1 MKIDFKQPKYMLPV
15 ILLPFLCLFF
25 YAWQS
30 GFSSK
35 PKETAKETVG
45 LNNSVGQVSAD
56 VRKKQLADKLDA
68 YRNTYKEADGLTAVN
83 VIPREN
89 SSNPAYNNDYS
100 DQQKKKLDSIR
111 QVMKLKF
118 GAVEMPVGG
127 RIRPS
132 GITHDQQVANAVEA
146 MSRRQANT
154 ARQVEPAP
162 KEKDPMDVFRQQMAI
177 MDSVSKQNDPA
188 YKEELK
194 KKELADK
201 AAKLKASQVKLTV
214 EKANALSGDFNT
226 VLPEKEPAFISAVI
240 DENVTG
246 YAGSRL
252 RLKLLEDIK
261 AGNNLVKKGTYIFAQ
276 VSGFSEQRV
285 TLSITSIL
293 FEGKI
298 LPVKLDVYDMDGLPG
313 LYVPSSAFRDF
324 TKDLGSNSVQG
335 VTIDGS
341 SGNSQFIMSSLDKV
355 FQSTSSAIASLIR
368 KNKAKLKYNSY
379 LYLIDTDALQNAQ
392 KRESLLSTAEM
403 Q

>member
-1 MKIDFKQPKYMLPV
+1 MKINFKQPKYVLPL

-30 GFSSK
+30 GFSK
-35 PKETAKETVG
+35 PKQAVKESVG
-45 LNNSVGQVSAD
+45 LNGSVGQVSAD

-89 SSNPAYNNDYS
+89 SSNPAFNNDYS
-100 DQQKKKLDSIR
+100 DQQKKKLDSI
-111 QVMKLKF
+111 QQTMKLKF
-118 GAVEMPVGG
+118 GTAGNSSSRQVPQTPLNNDRQVAGAIEAMRRQPNP
-127 RIRPS
+127 IRPV
-132 GITHDQQVANAVEA
+132 VAVA
-146 MSRRQANT
+146 
-154 ARQVEPAP
+154 
-162 KEKDPMDVFRQQMAI
+162 KEKDPMEVFKAQMAI
-177 MDSVSKQNDPA
+177 MDSINKANDPT

-194 KKELADK
+194 KKQAADK
-201 AAKLKASQVKLTV
+201 VAKLKENQFKFSV
-214 EKANALSGDFNT
+214 EKADVISGDFNT
-226 VLPEKEPAFISAVI
+226 VLPQKEPAFISAVI

-246 YAGSRL
+246 FAGSRL

-261 AGNNLVKKGTYIFAQ
+261 AGNNLIKKGSYLFAQ
-276 VSGFSEQRV
+276 INGFTEQRV
-285 TLSITSIL
+285 TLAVTSIL
-293 FEGKI
+293 YDGKI
-298 LPVKLDVYDMDGLPG
+298 LPVKLDIYDMDGLPG

-355 FQSTSSAIASLIR
+355 FQSTSSAIADLIR

-379 LYLIDTDALQNAQ
+379 LYLIDNDALQNAQ
-392 KRESLLSTAEM
+392 KSY
-403 Q
+403 

>member
-1 MKIDFKQPKYMLPV
+1 MKIDFKQPKYVLPV

-35 PKETAKETVG
+35 PKETVKETVG
-45 LNNSVGQVSAD
+45 LNGSVGQVSAD
-56 VRKKQLADKLDA
+56 VRKKQLVDKLDA

-89 SSNPAYNNDYS
+89 SSNPAFNNDYS
-100 DQQKKKLDSIR
+100 DPQKKKLDSIR
-111 QVMKLKF
+111 QAMKLKF
-118 GAVEMPVGG
+118 WTGNNLVIGKG
-127 RIRPS
+127 RTAGKS
-132 GITHDQQVANAVEA
+132 HDQQVAMAVEA
-146 MSRRQANT
+146 MSRRQAN
-154 ARQVEPAP
+154 AVRQVEPMP

-177 MDSVSKQNDPA
+177 MDSVSKQNDPS
-188 YKEELK
+188 YREELK
-194 KKELADK
+194 KKDLADK
-201 AAKLKASQVKLTV
+201 AAKLKASQVKLIV
-214 EKANALSGDFNT
+214 EKANALSDAFNT
-226 VLPEKEPAFISAVI
+226 ILPEKKPAFISAVI

-252 RLKLLEDIK
+252 RLKLLEDIN
-261 AGNNLVKKGTYIFAQ
+261 AGNNLVKKGTYVFAQ
-276 VSGFSEQRV
+276 ISGFSEQRV

-341 SGNSQFIMSSLDKV
+341 SGNNQFIMSSLDKV

-392 KRESLLSTAEM
+392 KNY
-403 Q
+403 